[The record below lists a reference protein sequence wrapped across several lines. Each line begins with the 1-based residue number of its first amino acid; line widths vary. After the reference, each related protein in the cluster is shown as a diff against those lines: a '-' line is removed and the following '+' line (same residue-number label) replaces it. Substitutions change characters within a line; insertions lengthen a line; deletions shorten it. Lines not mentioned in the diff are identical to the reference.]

1 MISRRS
7 LITYFPLCV
16 SSAYLRKAFPEELE
30 WDVIVVGSG
39 MAGLCAALS
48 AKENGA
54 EKVLILEKGPL
65 IGGHTL
71 FSSGTISA
79 MIRGDKRRSK
89 GLRDSVELF
98 VKDAYE
104 LGERKGNLEILEQ
117 IALYSEEGLDWLEAK
132 GVVFGEPFQAKSGLR
147 ARGFAMPGNS
157 AGRSYVMILN
167 HARVQENIPLFLE
180 HRLLALIPIAEGW
193 SVLADTPEGDKTFRT
208 KSLVLATGGS
218 TANVFRRLDYDRR
231 LGINLKTSANP
242 WGNNWDGADG
252 DALDIGEKIGL
263 KVTQGNGYQIV
274 PFWGGRVLDYAG
286 GDIYLNAEG
295 ERFVDENLPWHKIVE
310 VILEWPKTEFTVITD
325 TQSEKGATL
334 GVKLLSGIVKKASS
348 IREVAVGMGIPEEKL
363 RKTLDEYNQSVEAGR
378 DKFGK
383 TVFTQR
389 IEKPPFYWGKEN
401 IYVHTSLDGLKTDE
415 EARVLDKDGR
425 VVLGLFAAGEVVG
438 GIFGKD
444 RIGGGS
450 LANCLVMGRISG
462 KNAARS

>member
-7 LITYFPLCV
+7 LMAYFSLSASLAYFP
-16 SSAYLRKAFPEELE
+16 KACSEEPK

-89 GLRDSVELF
+89 GLQDSIQLF

-104 LGERKGNLEILEQ
+104 LGGKNGNLKILEQ
-117 IALYSEEGLDWLEAK
+117 IALRSEEGLDWLGAK
-132 GVVFGEPFQAKSGLR
+132 GIVFGEPFQAKSGLR

-167 HARVQENIPLFLE
+167 HARVQKNIPLFLE
-180 HRLLALIPIAEGW
+180 HRVRALIPSSECW
-193 SVLADTPEGDKTFRT
+193 SVLTSTPEGNKPFKT
-208 KSLVLATGGS
+208 KSLILATGGS
-218 TANVFRRLDYDRR
+218 TANVLRRLAYDRR

-252 DALDIGEKIGL
+252 DALDIGEKLGL
-263 KVTQGNGYQIV
+263 KLTSGNGYQIV

-286 GDIYLNAEG
+286 GDIYLNTEG

-325 TQSEKGATL
+325 SQSVKGATL

-348 IREVAVGMGIPEEKL
+348 ISEVAAGMGVPEEKL
-363 RKTLDEYNQSVEAGR
+363 RKTLNEYNQSVGLGR

-383 TVFTQR
+383 TVFTQK

-401 IYVHTSLDGLKTDE
+401 IYVHTSLDGLETDE
-415 EARVLDKDGR
+415 EARVLDKEGR

>member
-1 MISRRS
+1 M
-7 LITYFPLCV
+7 
-16 SSAYLRKAFPEELE
+16 
-30 WDVIVVGSG
+30 
-39 MAGLCAALS
+39 
-48 AKENGA
+48 
-54 EKVLILEKGPL
+54 
-65 IGGHTL
+65 
-71 FSSGTISA
+71 
-79 MIRGDKRRSK
+79 
-89 GLRDSVELF
+89 
-98 VKDAYE
+98 
-104 LGERKGNLEILEQ
+104 
-117 IALYSEEGLDWLEAK
+117 
-132 GVVFGEPFQAKSGLR
+132 VFGEPFQAKSGLR

-286 GDIYLNAEG
+286 GDI
-295 ERFVDENLPWHKIVE
+295 
-310 VILEWPKTEFTVITD
+310 TD

-401 IYVHTSLDGLKTDE
+401 IYVHMSLDGLKTDE

>member
-1 MISRRS
+1 M
-7 LITYFPLCV
+7 
-16 SSAYLRKAFPEELE
+16 AYLPFCASLGHLPLVCSQEPK

-54 EKVLILEKGPL
+54 EKVLVLEKGPL

-79 MIRGDKRRSK
+79 MIRGDRRRSK
-89 GLRDSVELF
+89 GLQDSVELF
-98 VKDAYE
+98 VTDAYE
-104 LGERKGNLEILEQ
+104 LGGNTGNLKILEQ
-117 IALYSEEGLDWLEAK
+117 IALHSEEGLDWLEGK
-132 GVVFGEPFQAKSGLR
+132 GIVFGEPFQAKSGLR

-167 HARVQENIPLFLE
+167 HARVHQNIPLFLE
-180 HRLLALIPIAEGW
+180 HRVIALVPSDEGW
-193 SVLADTPEGDKTFRT
+193 SVLVTTPEGDKTFQT
-208 KSLVLATGGS
+208 KSLVFASGGT
-218 TANVFRRLDYDRR
+218 TANVFRRLAYDRR
-231 LGINLKTSANP
+231 LGIHLKTSANP
-242 WGNNWDGADG
+242 WGNNWDGAEG
-252 DALDIGEKIGL
+252 DALDIGEKLGL
-263 KVTQGNGYQIV
+263 KLTYGNGYQIV

-286 GDIYLNAEG
+286 GDIYLDAKG

-310 VILEWPKTEFTVITD
+310 IILEWPKTEFTVITD

-334 GVKLLSGIVKKASS
+334 GVKLLSGIVKKAFS
-348 IREVAVGMGIPEEKL
+348 IREAASGMGISEKKL
-363 RKTLDEYNQSVEAGR
+363 RETLDEYNKSVEAGR

-383 TVFTQR
+383 TVFTQK

-401 IYVHTSLDGLKTDE
+401 IYVHTSLDGLQTDE
-415 EARVLDKDGR
+415 EARVLDEKGR
-425 VVLGLFAAGEVVG
+425 VVSGLFAAGEVVG

-462 KNAARS
+462 KNAARC

>member
-7 LITYFPLCV
+7 LITYFPLYT
-16 SSAYLRKAFPEELE
+16 SLGYFPIVFSKEPG

-79 MIRGDKRRSK
+79 MIREDQRRSS
-89 GLRDSVELF
+89 GLLDSIDLF

-104 LGERKGNLEILEQ
+104 LGGKIGNLKILEQ
-117 IALYSEEGLDWLEAK
+117 IALHSEEGLNWLEAK
-132 GVVFGEPFQAKSGLR
+132 GIVFGEPFQAKSGLR

-167 HARVQENIPLFLE
+167 HARIRQNIPIFLE
-180 HRLLALIPIAEGW
+180 HRLQALIPNAEGW
-193 SVLADTPEGDKTFRT
+193 SLLASTPEGDKSFRT

-218 TANVFRRLDYDRR
+218 TANILRRVAYDRR

-263 KVTQGNGYQIV
+263 KLTYGNGYQIV

-286 GDIYLNAEG
+286 GDIYLNADG

-310 VILEWPKTEFTVITD
+310 VLLEWPKPEFTVITD
-325 TQSEKGATL
+325 TQSKKGATL

-348 IREVAVGMGIPEEKL
+348 IREVAEGMGIPEQRL
-363 RKTLDEYNQSVEAGR
+363 LKTLEEYNQSVEVGR

-383 TVFTQR
+383 TVFTQK
-389 IEKPPFYWGKEN
+389 IEKPPFYWGKEK
-401 IYVHTSLDGLKTDE
+401 IYVHTSLDGLATDE
-415 EARVLDKDGR
+415 EARALDKESKPVR
-425 VVLGLFAAGEVVG
+425 GLFAAGEVVG

-462 KNAARS
+462 KNAAQS